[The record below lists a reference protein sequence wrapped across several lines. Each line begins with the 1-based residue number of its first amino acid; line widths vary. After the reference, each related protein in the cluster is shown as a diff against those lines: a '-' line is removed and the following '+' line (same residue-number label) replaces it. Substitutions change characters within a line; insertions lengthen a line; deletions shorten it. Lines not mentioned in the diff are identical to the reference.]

1 MYSIQQASLLAQIP
15 SSTIRYYEKI
25 TLIPP
30 IKRNKQEHRTFDDK
44 DIEILNL
51 IRCFRRLGMSI
62 KDIRASISNINLEYK
77 DLNTKTILFQHKK
90 KLEEQ
95 IAILN
100 SYIHEIDKKI
110 VIWNFKSGFPD
121 CLHSSDGLMRR
132 ITFLITSH
140 TYDTLPYMK
149 QWKIMHYT

>member
-1 MYSIQQASLLAQIP
+1 MYSIQQASQLAQIP

-51 IRCFRRLGMSI
+51 IRCFRHLGMSI
-62 KDIRASISNINLEYK
+62 DDIRANISTINLEHEEM
-77 DLNTKTILFQHKK
+77 NTKAILFQHKK

-95 IAILN
+95 IGVLN
-100 SYIHEIDKKI
+100 TYIDEIEKKI
-110 VIWNFKSGFPD
+110 VS
-121 CLHSSDGLMRR
+121 
-132 ITFLITSH
+132 
-140 TYDTLPYMK
+140 
-149 QWKIMHYT
+149 

>member
-1 MYSIQQASLLAQIP
+1 MYSIQKASLLAQIP

-51 IRCFRRLGMSI
+51 IKCFRRLGMSI
-62 KDIRASISNINLEYK
+62 EDIRASISNINLEYEEM
-77 DLNTKTILFQHKK
+77 NTKAILFQHKE

-100 SYIHEIDKKI
+100 SYIHEIEEKI
-110 VIWNFKSGFPD
+110 VF
-121 CLHSSDGLMRR
+121 
-132 ITFLITSH
+132 
-140 TYDTLPYMK
+140 
-149 QWKIMHYT
+149 